1 MLTHPSTLLEY
12 MKIIFMGT
20 PDFAAINLEYI
31 YRAGHELVAVVSQPD
46 KPIGRHSELKPT
58 DVKRKALEL
67 GISEILQ
74 PQKASDPEFI
84 ARIRELKPDVIVVT
98 AYGRILKKELL
109 DIPKYG
115 CINVHASL
123 LPRWRGAAPIQW
135 SIIEGDR
142 ETGVTAMQMSEG
154 LDTGDILLS
163 RKLTPAADETGG
175 SLFDKLA
182 TLGGELICDTLKAL
196 EEGTLKPVPQDDKLA
211 TYAKQLTKD
220 MGNIDWSKDAVS
232 IERLIR
238 GLYPWPGT
246 YTYCNGRMLKIH
258 KAALASEDVSQYAS
272 GESQYASDVSQAA
285 EKSEEVLTKSESC
298 TGTPKEEVLTKLENC
313 AGTPE
318 GVTASGSVIVK
329 DKRIFVLCKSEAIEI
344 LELQPESKKR
354 MSAADFLR
362 GNTISGRLAQ
372 N

>member
-1 MLTHPSTLLEY
+1 MRV
-12 MKIIFMGT
+12 IFMGT

-31 YRAGHELVAVVSQPD
+31 YKAGHEIAAVVSQPD
-46 KPIGRHSELKPT
+46 KPVGRHSELKPT
-58 DVKRKALEL
+58 EVKRKAMEL

-74 PQKASDPEFI
+74 PQKASDPAFI

-98 AYGRILKKELL
+98 AYGRILKRELL
-109 DIPKYG
+109 DIPRYG

-135 SIIEGDR
+135 ALIEGDK

-154 LDTGDILLS
+154 LDTGDILMM
-163 RKLTPAADETGG
+163 RKLIPAADETGG

-182 TLGGELICDTLKAL
+182 VLGGELICDTLKEL
-196 EEGTLKPVPQDDKLA
+196 ESGSLKPVPQGDEGM

-220 MGNIDWSKDAVS
+220 MGDIDWSQDAAS

-246 YTYCNGRMLKIH
+246 FTYGSGRMIKIH
-258 KAALASEDVSQYAS
+258 KAALADEAAFTENAEPGCTAVSDKHILVKCGS
-272 GESQYASDVSQAA
+272 G
-285 EKSEEVLTKSESC
+285 
-298 TGTPKEEVLTKLENC
+298 
-313 AGTPE
+313 
-318 GVTASGSVIVK
+318 
-329 DKRIFVLCKSEAIEI
+329 AIEI

-354 MSAADFLR
+354 MNAQDFLR
-362 GNTISGRLAQ
+362 GNTIPDKLGRK
-372 N
+372 